1 MINARKQRVL
11 AIAALCFMIIL
22 FVSVTNT
29 GEKKP
34 QLLAGERSY
43 SPTPGNNKLA
53 QAGGNVN
60 QLVKDKSGVIDESK
74 VKQAEEFSN
83 IKPPVKA
90 PSGDSSQKKITA
102 DTSKKA
108 GSAKENLAIK
118 DQKGTSD
125 TKEQKAADSKDP
137 LGNSVAKDEAKA
149 DIQRSNI
156 DSKKLVDSD
165 IKKVA
170 DTEEN
175 AEFDAAKEFKEILSL
190 SPVAI
195 FSKSYCPYS
204 KKLKDLLQTGYDIT
218 PQPTV
223 VELDLHKHGKEL
235 QDYIASVS
243 GRRTV
248 PNLFVNGVSRGGSDE
263 MSALHADN
271 RLLDELAAWG
281 GSKIKVEKINRPSN
295 S

>member
-11 AIAALCFMIIL
+11 AIAALCFLIIL

-29 GEKKP
+29 GDKKP

-74 VKQAEEFSN
+74 VKQAEEFSSV
-83 IKPPVKA
+83 KPPVKA

-118 DQKGTSD
+118 DQKGPAD
-125 TKEQKAADSKDP
+125 TKEQKLADSKDS
-137 LGNSVAKDEAKA
+137 LGNSVAKDETKA
-149 DIQRSNI
+149 DIQRSNV
-156 DSKKLVDSD
+156 DSKKLADSD
-165 IKKVA
+165 VKKVA
-170 DTEEN
+170 DHEDS
-175 AEFDAAKEFKEILSL
+175 AGFDAAKEFKEILSL

-204 KKLKDLLQTGYDIT
+204 KKLKDLLQTSYDIT

-271 RLLDELAAWG
+271 KLLDQLTAWG
-281 GSKIKVEKINRPSN
+281 GPKVKVEKINKPSN

>member
-11 AIAALCFMIIL
+11 AIAALCFLIIL
-22 FVSVTNT
+22 FVSVTNS
-29 GEKKP
+29 GDKKP

-60 QLVKDKSGVIDESK
+60 QLVKDKSGVIDEAK
-74 VKQAEEFSN
+74 VKQAEEFSSV
-83 IKPPVKA
+83 KPPVKA

-108 GSAKENLAIK
+108 GSTKEHLAIK
-118 DQKGTSD
+118 DHKGQAD
-125 TKEQKAADSKDP
+125 TKEQKLADSKD
-137 LGNSVAKDEAKA
+137 ETKA
-149 DIQRSNI
+149 DIQRSNV

-165 IKKVA
+165 VKKVT
-170 DTEEN
+170 DHEEST
-175 AEFDAAKEFKEILSL
+175 EFDAAREFKEILSL

-204 KKLKDLLQTGYDIT
+204 KKLKDLLQTSYDIT

-223 VELDLHKHGKEL
+223 VELDLHKFGKEL

-271 RLLDELAAWG
+271 KLLDELTAWG
-281 GSKIKVEKINRPSN
+281 GPKVKVEKINRPSN